1 MSISAVPAY
10 KTTVW
15 VFFVS
20 MKKEERKVG
29 QRRREK
35 GGGEKEEEE
44 RKCKEAKIKQGGFVD
59 GRER

>member
-1 MSISAVPAY
+1 VGI
-10 KTTVW
+10 
-15 VFFVS
+15 FVS
-20 MKKEERKVG
+20 GKKEERKVG